1 MFTKIPLKKVNFA
14 NYELFNDVNEAHS
27 NFFKKVRAVIDN
39 IEPCNTRR
47 VKANTQKGFDG
58 EVLENVNIRDKLF
71 KRFQK
76 SRLHTDKGLYKK
88 VKYNTLKLI
97 TAKERQFFDDKLSE
111 YIENPKEIWQTLKS
125 FDMPKKILISNFSA
139 VESNNKLTFDKKT
152 IPKIFQDFFLNLAES
167 LSINSLILQIN
178 TCHLES
184 VLQYY
189 SK

>member
-1 MFTKIPLKKVNFA
+1 MFTKIPLKKVNFP
-14 NYELFNDVNEAHS
+14 NYELFTDVNEAHS

-97 TAKERQFFDDKLSE
+97 TAKSE
-111 YIENPKEIWQTLKS
+111 HYSMK
-125 FDMPKKILISNFSA
+125 
-139 VESNNKLTFDKKT
+139 
-152 IPKIFQDFFLNLAES
+152 
-167 LSINSLILQIN
+167 NSLNILENQKN
-178 TCHLES
+178 
-184 VLQYY
+184 
-189 SK
+189 